1 MPKDSII
8 VGLTGVVAGAL
19 LFVLVFGAVFTGFV
33 PALVVALAGY
43 PLMAAVLTR
52 WRETPSW
59 LPAVALVAPVLP
71 VVAQF
76 SLALLFEDGV
86 RAALIWPAGAA
97 LVFLLSMLGSLTARR
112 ALTRS

>member
-1 MPKDSII
+1 MPKDFIL
-8 VGLTGVVAGAL
+8 VGLTGVVAGAF
-19 LFVLVFGAVFTGFV
+19 LFVLVFGAVFTGFIPV
-33 PALVVALAGY
+33 LVAALAGY
-43 PLMAAVLTR
+43 PVTAAMLTR
-52 WRETPSW
+52 WRETSSW

-76 SLALLFEDGV
+76 SLALLLEDGV

-112 ALTRS
+112 APKRS